1 MIHVHWCHSQGYS
14 RFGTVVIISE
24 NDLHTNKV
32 GKRTTSLRF
41 PVIFASYTGTCVLS
55 EPLSFL
61 LLSAEKWPLDRSL
74 LKNVR
79 LAQNLEW
86 DYLLYLVHDNVE
98 SRPITSMIPP
108 QSPISVRGYQDSP
121 FPKVL
126 RAIEIHRPW
135 ERRKVSEKEARNS
148 KKQNWRTIR
157 LAEPKKTPEEPLPLL
172 GL

>member
-1 MIHVHWCHSQGYS
+1 
-14 RFGTVVIISE
+14 
-24 NDLHTNKV
+24 V
-32 GKRTTSLRF
+32 GKRTISLRF

-79 LAQNLEW
+79 LARNLDW

-98 SRPITSMIPP
+98 SRPIASMIPP

-126 RAIEIHRPW
+126 RAIEIHGP
-135 ERRKVSEKEARNS
+135 
-148 KKQNWRTIR
+148 
-157 LAEPKKTPEEPLPLL
+157 
-172 GL
+172 